1 MLSGR
6 APFHARSRDDSAA
19 AVMARI
25 KGGEFNF
32 NDDAWT
38 HVSAQAKY
46 LTRGEHCDKYV
57 KIASRQKNGKL
68 LCYTDVLHKVI
79 NFYIDFCK
87 LEVTLTKRK
96 LHYKLQ
102 LILLKTSH

>member
-46 LTRGEHCDKYV
+46 VTKGKNSDKCQQW
-57 KIASRQKNGKL
+57 KWTEN
-68 LCYTDVLHKVI
+68 
-79 NFYIDFCK
+79 
-87 LEVTLTKRK
+87 
-96 LHYKLQ
+96 
-102 LILLKTSH
+102 